1 MASKAKGII
10 DKQTPSQKLIRS
22 SKVTD
27 DKLLSNKLKMKA
39 DQSDALRISKYI
51 IEKVILPKV
60 FGTTMPKKKKNVP
73 PRILEPIEPSKQS
86 TADAKKNAPKTTTLP
101 CLRPKRP
108 VKKKAPVEK
117 EPTHKVQSTSTDDLA
132 EMITKAE
139 KAKAKR
145 GIKGTPKAVK
155 KSTIP
160 PKDQVE
166 TIGDANTDEMSG
178 KNAVFTTADIQGGG
192 GGDGD
197 LIISEIT
204 VKFCR
209 RSNEV

>member
-1 MASKAKGII
+1 MAKPNGII

-39 DQSDALRISKYI
+39 DQSDAFKISKYI
-51 IEKVILPKV
+51 IEKVLLPKI
-60 FGTTMPKKKKNVP
+60 FGTTTPKKKKNVP
-73 PRILEPIEPSKQS
+73 PPMLEPIEPPKQS
-86 TADAKKNAPKTTTLP
+86 TADAKKNATKTTLSV
-101 CLRPKRP
+101 LRPRKV
-108 VKKKAPVEK
+108 VKKKAPIEK

-132 EMITKAE
+132 ETIAKAE

-145 GIKGTPKAVK
+145 GVKVKPKTVK
-155 KSTIP
+155 KSTTP
-160 PKDQVE
+160 SKDQIE
-166 TIGDANTDEMSG
+166 TIGDANTDEICGRS
-178 KNAVFTTADIQGGG
+178 AAFTTADIQGGG